1 MEDSSDEENDR
12 APPSSSE
19 EEEGPAR
26 DPPDL
31 CDSSEETFSSVSPP
45 GLPRLTNRDNRHQT
59 RQSDPEER
67 DLDTI
72 HNATLARLR
81 PAIRNRLDSPI
92 VVPQR
97 SIEQTKSA
105 PPENPPTPPP
115 SPSSPNPAGDRLI
128 PKDGKLNYDRNTGF
142 LTYPQMDVTHQ
153 ELQQALINQTF
164 SKFPKVLLC
173 TAKENHAPKEGDDH
187 IGKHFH
193 VFFDCQARFR
203 TRRADAFDV
212 FIHGRRYH
220 PHIQAPR
227 NREAVLRYTIKDG
240 DYKCYG
246 IYKGVSWHVDD
257 HLKAVKNKTSITT
270 EVIITEIK
278 KGANI
283 YDLDDKYPTVV
294 YKDLGKIRAY
304 MQFQQQKSI
313 DRKVWPEF
321 PGFAEISDPH
331 VEEAWHTYREMLNT
345 AGKPRGFRQDH
356 IYIHSEN
363 PGIGKTYPVLKLLRQ
378 FFPVGIWNH
387 RSKFQNIELEKVLIL
402 LIDDITGD
410 DEGFSSSE
418 FKALLQGGGS
428 ARINQKGGRDFCLQD
443 NCMIVMTSNLSL
455 EDLLHKPRM
464 RMHLASI
471 KDRLC
476 VLHVESPCHL
486 TLNPMPSTEKTIDT
500 PKNKRKKQKSAV
512 PRQIEPHL
520 LKNQIKDLIAPSE
533 DTLHGLMA
541 AVDMQEN
548 MPTQLNHE
556 VARED
561 QRDPP
566 LFDEDDREFL
576 MPNPL
581 GGSSVLD
588 KKSVAEEITYYADEE
603 GVLVRPGS
611 SPPPPSGPG
620 EDSSSSEEVIIRKKQ
635 KKNKK

>member
-1 MEDSSDEENDR
+1 
-12 APPSSSE
+12 
-19 EEEGPAR
+19 
-26 DPPDL
+26 
-31 CDSSEETFSSVSPP
+31 
-45 GLPRLTNRDNRHQT
+45 
-59 RQSDPEER
+59 
-67 DLDTI
+67 
-72 HNATLARLR
+72 
-81 PAIRNRLDSPI
+81 
-92 VVPQR
+92 
-97 SIEQTKSA
+97 
-105 PPENPPTPPP
+105 
-115 SPSSPNPAGDRLI
+115 
-128 PKDGKLNYDRNTGF
+128 
-142 LTYPQMDVTHQ
+142 
-153 ELQQALINQTF
+153 
-164 SKFPKVLLC
+164 
-173 TAKENHAPKEGDDH
+173 
-187 IGKHFH
+187 
-193 VFFDCQARFR
+193 
-203 TRRADAFDV
+203 
-212 FIHGRRYH
+212 
-220 PHIQAPR
+220 
-227 NREAVLRYTIKDG
+227 
-240 DYKCYG
+240 
-246 IYKGVSWHVDD
+246 
-257 HLKAVKNKTSITT
+257 
-270 EVIITEIK
+270 
-278 KGANI
+278 
-283 YDLDDKYPTVV
+283 
-294 YKDLGKIRAY
+294 
-304 MQFQQQKSI
+304 
-313 DRKVWPEF
+313 
-321 PGFAEISDPH
+321 
-331 VEEAWHTYREMLNT
+331 
-345 AGKPRGFRQDH
+345 
-356 IYIHSEN
+356 
-363 PGIGKTYPVLKLLRQ
+363 
-378 FFPVGIWNH
+378 
-387 RSKFQNIELEKVLIL
+387 
-402 LIDDITGD
+402 
-410 DEGFSSSE
+410 
-418 FKALLQGGGS
+418 
-428 ARINQKGGRDFCLQD
+428 
-443 NCMIVMTSNLSL
+443 MIVMTSNLSL